1 LPPSGRRAIIS
12 RVSSPPALHR
22 LQRALFV
29 AGTWRPLEVL
39 SRVYAR
45 LHRPCAY
52 VGDHT
57 LLTQTVFGHLIH
69 LDARDTS
76 VMPSLVA
83 HGYWE
88 AGVTRALLRLLRPGQ
103 RVIEVGAHVGYY
115 TVLFASRVGPTGSV
129 TAFEPNP
136 RATELLRRNVAANG
150 LARAVRVVPM
160 AVGDRPGRV
169 TLHRLARQ
177 QGSSSIYP
185 FGPEDLAA
193 WDDEATALE
202 VACTSLDAFFDA
214 EPAPVDLVK
223 IDAEGAEP
231 AIIAGMTGVLERS
244 PQVRLVVELI
254 PASLRRA
261 GHDPRAFLESLR
273 RLGFRLQ
280 TIDRTGR
287 ARDASIDAL
296 AASTS
301 EELLV
306 SR

>member
-1 LPPSGRRAIIS
+1 LPPYGRRAII
-12 RVSSPPALHR
+12 RQVSSPPALHR

-29 AGTWRPLEVL
+29 AGTWRPLELL

-45 LHRPCAY
+45 LHRPCTY

-57 LLTQTVFGHLIH
+57 LLTHTVFGHLIH

-76 VMPSLVA
+76 LMPSLVA
-83 HGYWE
+83 YGYWE

-115 TVLFASRVGPTGSV
+115 TLLFASRVGPTGSV

-136 RATELLRRNVAANG
+136 RAAELLRRNVAANG

-160 AVGDRPGRV
+160 AVSDRPGRV

-177 QGSSSIYP
+177 QGSSSIYA

-193 WDDEATALE
+193 WDDEATALDVE
-202 VACTSLDAFFDA
+202 STSLDAFFAD
-214 EPAPVDLVK
+214 PTPVDLVK

-231 AIIAGMTGVLERS
+231 AIVAGMTRVLARS
-244 PQVRLVVELI
+244 PHVRLVVELI

-261 GHDPRAFLESLR
+261 GHDPRAFLESFR
-273 RLGFRLQ
+273 RLGFHLQ

-287 ARDASIDAL
+287 ARDATIDAL